1 MSIGPRMR
9 NHVLELGRNQVCLS
23 AVQSPV
29 KSGTQL
35 GLLWWGVFS
44 GQRGRTRTRWY
55 FPNTT
60 EWIQSPALLRAQR
73 EAALSSLEPPI
84 PLCGQGWK
92 GPSPCRASGIRA
104 DRAHHLFSASL
115 PESSGL
121 APSWDEPVFPA
132 CGLHFIYFFASC
144 SKPLFFF
151 LDRQGLAAPS
161 GDVDLVEKNVLAVKQ
176 RAFLGLRFFKSQR
189 FICFRKAEQW
199 RLLVSRTHTC
209 SLPRPPPS
217 PPPRSILFHIRA
229 EEPATVRS
237 LSDSLSQ
244 WTVSSL
250 GLWIPLRIW
259 WKQRNF
265 LQKIAH
271 RCIYTILHVI
281 RRGAWW
287 SVFVNSEFDIPNFQA
302 TPWRQWLLLWLCIEH
317 PHWGVQGKDHLSS
330 LPQRT
335 VVLGES

>member
-209 SLPRPPPS
+209 SLPRPRPQPPA
-217 PPPRSILFHIRA
+217 PLHPVPHQGRRA
-229 EEPATVRS
+229 CYS
-237 LSDSLSQ
+237 SQ
-244 WTVSSL
+244 PFWFSKS
-250 GLWIPLRIW
+250 
-259 WKQRNF
+259 
-265 LQKIAH
+265 
-271 RCIYTILHVI
+271 
-281 RRGAWW
+281 
-287 SVFVNSEFDIPNFQA
+287 VNSELFGAVDPFENLMEAKEFLAENCTQMHIHNIA
-302 TPWRQWLLLWLCIEH
+302 CDSTWCM
-317 PHWGVQGKDHLSS
+317 
-330 LPQRT
+330 
-335 VVLGES
+335 VVCVCELRIRHT